1 MMCQYQT
8 LFYDDKI
15 GYVIRCLHCENFQIG
30 YGNVLINLY
39 TPDFYDFV
47 QWIREY
53 RVAQTCTTDP
63 GIKSIIIPTPCE
75 GLKLFLSHR
84 ELKELHGMLDMAD
97 SEYRSQEIIQ
107 LFNNKS
113 A

>member
-1 MMCQYQT
+1 MCHYQT
-8 LFYDDKI
+8 LFYDDKT
-15 GYVIRCLHCENFQIG
+15 GYVIRCLHCENFQVG

-39 TPDFYDFV
+39 MPDFYDFL

-53 RVAQTCTTDP
+53 RAAETCTADP
-63 GIKSIIIPTPCE
+63 GIKSIIMPTPCE

-84 ELKELHGMLDMAD
+84 ELKELHGMLETAD
-97 SEYRSQEIIQ
+97 SEWRSQEMIQ
-107 LFNNKS
+107 LFNNRP